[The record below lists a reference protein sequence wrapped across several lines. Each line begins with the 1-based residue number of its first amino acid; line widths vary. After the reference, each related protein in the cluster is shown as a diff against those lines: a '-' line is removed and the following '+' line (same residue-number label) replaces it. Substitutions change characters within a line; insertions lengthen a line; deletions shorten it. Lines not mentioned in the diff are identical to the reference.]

1 MSLTL
6 YTVSG
11 SPRAWRVLLGLTF
24 KKLDWD
30 TSYLS
35 LEKREHRSPAYLKIN
50 PRGTV
55 PTLVT
60 DDGAITDSL
69 AALAWLDAKY
79 PARPLFGRNPL
90 EAAAIWSATRDA
102 TCYLRKAHNDL
113 FAPIFFQG
121 ARSATDALRS
131 AAQTMSRELDRME
144 DLIGGSA
151 YVVGDHPTAADAVR
165 YPEIRFIERAMGVAP
180 ELLAELGMADVLA
193 RYPRLAAWKER
204 IENVE
209 GFAKTLP
216 PHWSA

>member
-1 MSLTL
+1 MGLTL

-11 SPRAWRVLLGLTF
+11 SPRAWRVLLGLAF

-30 TSYLS
+30 TTYLS
-35 LEKREHRSPAYLKIN
+35 LESREHRSGAYLKIN

-69 AALAWLDAKY
+69 AALAWLDVKY
-79 PARPLFGRNPL
+79 PARPLFGRDPV
-90 EAAAIWSATRDA
+90 EAARIWSATRDA
-102 TCYLRKAHNDL
+102 TCYLRKAHNEL

-121 ARSATDALRS
+121 ARSATNSLRS
-131 AAQTMSRELDRME
+131 AAKTMHRELELIEGRMG
-144 DLIGGSA
+144 DGA

-180 ELLAELGMADVLA
+180 ELLAELGMADVST

-204 IENVE
+204 VETVE
-209 GFAKTLP
+209 GFSKTLP
-216 PHWSA
+216 PHWTA